1 MVMSILLQKSYS
13 SLSYD
18 NLDFSWSDFFYITVP
33 LLVFIILWQF
43 VIDKWLKKWEEKRE
57 K

>member
-1 MVMSILLQKSYS
+1 MVVSIFLQKSHS
-13 SLSYD
+13 PLSYD

-43 VIDKWLKKWEEKRE
+43 VIDKWLKKWEEKR
-57 K
+57 KK